1 MTYSFMNLDMKL
13 QIPTNSENIAK
24 ATTDPRLECSYQSN
38 FFRSYYKVLIKF
50 HLLNLDQ
57 ASTSKSQTNISI
69 KILTKVQLC
78 TELTLQNLN
87 QSLFSKPE
95 QKISIKK

>member
-38 FFRSYYKVLIKF
+38 FFRSYYKVL
-50 HLLNLDQ
+50 H
-57 ASTSKSQTNISI
+57 KS
-69 KILTKVQLC
+69 
-78 TELTLQNLN
+78 
-87 QSLFSKPE
+87 
-95 QKISIKK
+95 